1 MKSRRGAD
9 RPQQRGEE
17 ERFLRAQVD
26 RLLASMERMR
36 FEEYLKYVDNR
47 PRQVFNS
54 FLLGLARG
62 VGTAV
67 GFTVL
72 GAVLVMILQNL
83 ARRNLPLIGGFLA
96 ELARLVLERL

>member
-1 MKSRRGAD
+1 MKNSRVAD
-9 RPQQRGEE
+9 DPEQRRE
-17 ERFLRAQVD
+17 ERSFQARLD
-26 RLLASMERMR
+26 RMLASMERMR

-47 PRQVFNS
+47 PRQVLNS
-54 FLLGLARG
+54 FLLGMARG